1 MKVAI
6 IHDWLVVNGGAE
18 KVLQEMVT
26 VYPGA
31 DLYTLVNFLP
41 AKDATWLD
49 GCTIHTSFIQSLPF
63 AKKRYRLYFPLF
75 PLAIEQFDMSA
86 YDLVLSSSHA
96 VAKGVITG
104 PQQIHI
110 CYCHSPARYA
120 WDLQHDYLREVKL
133 ASGLRSWVARYFL
146 HKFRIWD
153 SRTSNGV
160 DLFLSNS
167 NFIKARI
174 KKCYGRL
181 SETLYPPVDTSR
193 FVLNEKKQ
201 DYYLAASR
209 LVPYKRIDLIVSAF
223 QQLKDKKLIVV
234 GDGPEMKK
242 IAALAAGY
250 PNISVLGY
258 QDDTR
263 LLSYMSNAKAFVFAA
278 EEDFGI
284 MPVEAQATGTPVL
297 AYGKGGSLETVVDGV
312 TGLFF
317 MEQSA
322 ESIIDCIHRF
332 EAMSAVFHVDAIRS
346 HSETFSNVGF
356 RQKLKSRIELFLKE
370 AQ

>member
-18 KVLQEMVT
+18 KVLKEIVT
-26 VYPGA
+26 LYPGA
-31 DLYTLVNFLP
+31 DIYALINFLP
-41 AKDATWLD
+41 ENERSWLG
-49 GCTIHTSFIQSLPF
+49 GCTIHTSFIQRLPF
-63 AKKRYRLYFPLF
+63 AKKNYRLYFPLF
-75 PLAIEQFDMSA
+75 SLAIEQFDMSG
-86 YDLVLSSSHA
+86 YDLVISSSHA

-104 PQQIHI
+104 PLQTHI

-120 WDLQHDYLREVKL
+120 WDLQHEYLREVKL
-133 ASGLRSWVARYFL
+133 GSGIKSCIARYFL

-153 SRTSNGV
+153 NRTSNGV
-160 DLFLSNS
+160 DLFISNS

-174 KKCYGRL
+174 KKCYGRVA
-181 SETLYPPVDTSR
+181 ETLYPPVDTSR
-193 FVLNEKKQ
+193 FVLSQHKQ

-209 LVPYKRIDLIVSAF
+209 LVPYKRIDLIVSSF
-223 QQLKDKKLIVV
+223 QQLQDKRLLVV

-242 IAALAAGY
+242 IAALASGY

-258 QDDTR
+258 QDDKS
-263 LLSYMSNAKAFVFAA
+263 LLSFMSNAKAFIFAA

-284 MPVEAQATGTPVL
+284 MTVEAQATGTPVL

-317 MEQSA
+317 TEQST
-322 ESIIDCIHRF
+322 ESIIDCINRF
-332 EAMSAVFHVDAIRS
+332 EQLPVALDIDAIRR
-346 HSETFSNVGF
+346 HSETFSTVSF
-356 RQKLKSRIELFLKE
+356 REKLKSRIELFQRE

>member
-18 KVLQEMVT
+18 KVLQEMIT
-26 VYPGA
+26 LYPGA

-41 AKDATWLD
+41 EKDAQWLN
-49 GCTIHTSFIQSLPF
+49 GCTIHTSFIQALPF
-63 AKKRYRLYFPLF
+63 AKKQYRLYFPLF
-75 PLAIEQFDMSA
+75 PIAIEQFDLSG
-86 YDLVLSSSHA
+86 YDLVISSSHA

-104 PQQIHI
+104 PKQTHI

-120 WDLQHDYLREVKL
+120 WDLQHEYLREAKL
-133 ASGLRSWVARYFL
+133 DSGLKSVLARYFL

-153 SRTSNGV
+153 TRTSNGV
-160 DLFLSNS
+160 DLFISNS
-167 NFIKARI
+167 NFIRARI

-193 FVLNEKKQ
+193 FGLNEHKE

-209 LVPYKRIDLIVSAF
+209 LVPYKRIDLIVSSF

-242 IAALAAGY
+242 IAALASGY
-250 PNISVLGY
+250 PNISILGY
-258 QDDTR
+258 QDDKS
-263 LLSYMSNAKAFVFAA
+263 LLSYISNAKAFIFAA

-317 MEQSA
+317 SEQSTA
-322 ESIIDCIHRF
+322 SIIDCIHRF
-332 EAMSAVFHVDAIRS
+332 EQMPASFDAAAIRT
-346 HSETFSNVGF
+346 HSETFSNVTF
-356 RQKLKSRIELFLKE
+356 REKLKYRIELFLKE
-370 AQ
+370 AR

>member
-18 KVLQEMVT
+18 KVLKEIVT
-26 VYPGA
+26 LYPGA
-31 DLYTLVNFLP
+31 DIYTLINFLP
-41 AKDATWLD
+41 KSDAHWLS
-49 GCTIHTSFIQSLPF
+49 GSTIYTSFIQNLPF
-63 AKKRYRLYFPLF
+63 AKKNYRIYFPLF

-86 YDLVLSSSHA
+86 YDLVISSSHA

-104 PQQIHI
+104 PQQTHV

-120 WDLQHDYLREVKL
+120 WDLQHEYLREVKL
-133 ASGLRSWVARYFL
+133 GSGVRSFIARYFL

-174 KKCYGRL
+174 RKCYGRL
-181 SETLYPPVDTSR
+181 SETLYPPVDTTR
-193 FVLNEKKQ
+193 FVLNEKKG

-209 LVPYKRIDLIVSAF
+209 LVPYKRIDLIVSSF
-223 QQLKDKKLIVV
+223 QKLKDKKLIVV

-242 IAALAAGY
+242 IAALAGGY

-258 QDDTR
+258 QDDKS

-317 MEQSA
+317 TEQSA
-322 ESIIDCIHRF
+322 ESIIDCINRF
-332 EAMSAVFHVDAIRS
+332 EQMPAAFNVDAIRT

-356 RQKLKSRIELFLKE
+356 REKLKSRIELLLRE
-370 AQ
+370 AP